1 MCANRLYIIGSLCLL
16 AVLKTGCATSIAPK
30 RWLPNPSEAQSQAF
44 GAWMT
49 VEYGSEAGT
58 KISDGELIAVQE
70 NNVYLLT
77 KDGIAVISTDKVQN
91 AMFAIYKEKKI
102 VGLWAFLGTLSTI
115 SHGWYLILSAPT
127 WAITGIV
134 SAIGESKS
142 GLNKYPDLSWQEIK
156 KYARFPQGIPKG
168 VGLESLKPKRR

>member
-1 MCANRLYIIGSLCLL
+1 MCANRLYIIGSICLL

-77 KDGIAVISTDKVQN
+77 KNGIAVISTDKVQN
-91 AMFAIYKEKKI
+91 AMFAIYKEKKNSWALGFSWHI
-102 VGLWAFLGTLSTI
+102 IDNFARLVSCFIGSYVGHYW
-115 SHGWYLILSAPT
+115 H
-127 WAITGIV
+127 
-134 SAIGESKS
+134 SKCH
-142 GLNKYPDLSWQEIK
+142 
-156 KYARFPQGIPKG
+156 
-168 VGLESLKPKRR
+168 RRI